1 MRFDG
6 GEDGMSVSLDELPSE
21 LQELVEAAVDS
32 LEPIGPGEAIDRF
45 LEYKEQEIRTQTV
58 SEYRRKLNHFQQFC
72 EKRGID
78 NLNDLNG
85 RVLHDFRRYRR
96 VESAPQTE
104 PLSPKTMRDDMYLFR
119 DFIAFLEEIE
129 AVPTNLSNKIR
140 IPELDEDDG
149 VRNIDIA
156 PDRVN
161 KILNYLERYEYASRP
176 HVVWVFHVH
185 TGRRPGGLYALDLE
199 DLNLDRED
207 PYIELKHRPGET
219 ELKNGDAGETEIYIS
234 EEVAR
239 VFRDYIDQNRID
251 TVTENGREPFLT
263 TTHGRLSKTTMRRY
277 VYKFSRPCV
286 VTGECP
292 HDRDVESCEATGS
305 DDAASKC
312 PSSRPPYALRHGY
325 ITSKLRDGTPPEI
338 IGGRCDVSEKVI
350 ERHYDE
356 RDEQEK
362 RVLRQRIFEEV
373 REGQNGGGYL

>member
-1 MRFDG
+1 
-6 GEDGMSVSLDELPSE
+6 MSVSLDELPSE
-21 LQELVEAAVDS
+21 LQELVEAAVES
-32 LEPIGPGEAIDRF
+32 LEPIGPEEAIDRF
-45 LEYKEQEIRTQTV
+45 LEYKEQEIRAQTV
-58 SEYRRKLNHFQQFC
+58 SEYRRKLDHFQQFC

-78 NLNDLNG
+78 NLNDLDG

-104 PLSPKTMRDDMYLFR
+104 PLSAKTMRDDMYLFR

-129 AVPTNLSNKIR
+129 GVPKDLSSKIR

-161 KILNYLERYEYASRP
+161 EILGYLERYEYASRP

-234 EEVAR
+234 EEVTR
-239 VFRDYIDQNRID
+239 VFRDYIDQNRVEV
-251 TVTENGREPFLT
+251 VTENDREPFLT

-292 HDRDVESCEATGS
+292 HDRDVESCEAADS

-325 ITSKLRDGTPPEI
+325 ITSKLRDGAPPEI

-362 RVLRQRIFEEV
+362 RELRQKIFEEV